1 MGQHNMLKE
10 LKQAAIWGAMMLV
23 FFAPCGVYLM
33 SFRGEGLLGE
43 VLGYGG
49 AFIVLP
55 MWLLYRNFGI
65 PSWVY
70 LAIGLLAL
78 YLWFVFWAALLR
90 WLQRRKL
97 AAAGKPG

>member
-1 MGQHNMLKE
+1 MLKE
-10 LKQAAIWGAMMLV
+10 LKQSAIWGAMMLV

-33 SFRGEGLLGE
+33 SFRGEGLLGD

-49 AFIVLP
+49 EFIVLP
-55 MWLLYRNFGI
+55 MWLLYSKLGI

-78 YLWFVFWAALLR
+78 YLWFVLWAALLR
-90 WLQRRKL
+90 WGQRRK
-97 AAAGKPG
+97 PGASGQPG